1 MLVVI
6 VKTDNFYW
14 VNRLIAALSDASYD
28 SSKAE
33 IERYVL
39 TTTSLAHQ
47 MIKNTDLEAAKQED
61 VVKYLEKAN
70 QEMADMG
77 EKLSQELLN
86 KVIKN
91 ASDMMKNS
99 FSRSD
104 A

>member
-1 MLVVI
+1 
-6 VKTDNFYW
+6 
-14 VNRLIAALSDASYD
+14 
-28 SSKAE
+28 
-33 IERYVL
+33 
-39 TTTSLAHQ
+39 
-47 MIKNTDLEAAKQED
+47 
-61 VVKYLEKAN
+61 
-70 QEMADMG
+70 MADMG